1 MDKPPGKT
9 PRLKGA
15 AKRRKGPY
23 PLGEIPDGVV
33 LEVGRQIVHR
43 LAVGHADITGDDFGG
58 IFANAIEGEHRSRP
72 LGIAD
77 VIRNGCAWSV
87 KTVKAGNPF
96 TQEKIRIISGRNSPD
111 YSLDISNPRA
121 DVEETGRAV
130 LKIWN
135 ERVNEAM
142 GSHDELRVVVFL
154 RNMATREFVLF
165 EQEAE
170 RYIPNDYRW
179 TTNIRRNLEGHD
191 RTTGDLVFTWQP
203 HGSQFTIHRKVPA
216 AARKF
221 SITRNV
227 PIIEVERVLRLAGY
241 RDDWVELR
249 Q

>member
-1 MDKPPGKT
+1 M

-23 PLGEIPDGVV
+23 PLGEIPDDVV
-33 LEVGRQIVHR
+33 LEVGSQIVHR

-58 IFANAIEGEHRSRP
+58 IFANAIEGEHRDSP

-111 YSLDISNPRA
+111 YSLGMSDPRE
-121 DVEETGRAV
+121 DVEATGRAV

-170 RYIPNDYRW
+170 RYIPNDYHW
-179 TTNIRRNLEGHD
+179 TTNSRNNLEGHD
-191 RTTGDLVFTWQP
+191 KTTGDRMFTWQP
-203 HGSQFTIHRKVPA
+203 HGSQFTIHRKVPV

-227 PIIEVERVLRLAGY
+227 PIIEAEHVLRLAGY